1 MYINFSFQKQTTK
14 TGMMKILPNWHSCKL
29 HTNYDGVRATAI
41 YWGPS
46 PLAHHGDLRSSQW
59 SKPQKLHRPPFEWTT
74 KRLLWYPFRCY
85 EWRAGSVTAAEFT
98 ALSSWV
104 IFMFLWIRLSF
115 IHKTHALGTLFCNC
129 HVKILVCFYEPQVG
143 RISLNISLSVFV
155 LRLKNLRQKH

>member
-1 MYINFSFQKQTTK
+1 MYINFSFKNKPTKQEWWK
-14 TGMMKILPNWHSCKL
+14 YYLTGIAVNFIQTMMVSERLRSC
-29 HTNYDGVRATAI
+29 
-41 YWGPS
+41 WGPS

-85 EWRAGSVTAAEFT
+85 EWRAGSFTAAEFT

>member
-41 YWGPS
+41 M
-46 PLAHHGDLRSSQW
+46 LRSIAASSSWWSQVIAVKQA
-59 SKPQKLHRPPFEWTT
+59 SEITSAALRVN
-74 KRLLWYPFRCY
+74 KRLLWCPFRCY
-85 EWRAGSVTAAEFT
+85 EWRAGSFTAAEFT

-115 IHKTHALGTLFCNC
+115 IHKTQALGTLFCNC